1 MRGATFILVNFK
13 LHLQSEFPSD
23 SIDKN
28 GRIWNAKWMGK
39 RDVIRCERDVTG
51 IKWRCEPLSVPSMQ
65 QTKSTKQHKEHTQ
78 IIKQSGGQ
86 KNTRLQDL
94 QWRKD
99 IHKQQSM
106 SMKKQEDKEAHTHT
120 FYSKQRHSR
129 NTMLFLV
136 IFWFCEIPYIA
147 QHWGFQLH
155 QPPQLQNRQKKHIF
169 SLENPLMVA
178 FCWSFPH
185 FPQTNLTFW
194 YILRLVI
201 AHPPE
206 NLSIWPF
213 VIFCFMFLQ
222 KWDVHTGWGPPVMW
236 TLVGLQPHLN

>member
-1 MRGATFILVNFK
+1 MDGEKRRDSMRTW
-13 LHLQSEFPSD
+13 
-23 SIDKN
+23 
-28 GRIWNAKWMGK
+28 RY
-39 RDVIRCERDVTG
+39 R

-65 QTKSTKQHKEHTQ
+65 QTKSTKQHKEHMQ

-155 QPPQLQNRQKKHIF
+155 QPPQLQNRQKKTHIF
-169 SLENPLMVA
+169 PGESVNGRFLLEFPTFSSNKSHILIHSSTSHCSSTWKPIHLA
-178 FCWSFPH
+178 FCYLLFHVSPKMRC
-185 FPQTNLTFW
+185 P
-194 YILRLVI
+194 YR
-201 AHPPE
+201 
-206 NLSIWPF
+206 
-213 VIFCFMFLQ
+213 M
-222 KWDVHTGWGPPVMW
+222 GPPVMW